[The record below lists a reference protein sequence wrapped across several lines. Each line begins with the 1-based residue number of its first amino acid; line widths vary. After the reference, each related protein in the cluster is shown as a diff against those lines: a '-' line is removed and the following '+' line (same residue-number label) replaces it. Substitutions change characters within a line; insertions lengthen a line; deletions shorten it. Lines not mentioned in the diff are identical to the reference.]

1 MKLSIF
7 VGLFILI
14 DYKIQHVHS
23 FTIKP
28 MQLMKQSKT
37 THLSVTASSTTSS
50 PKKSNLSITSTVI
63 GRRLKQI
70 FKESLSGVVV
80 SLSTIP
86 PSVAYATVIGLNPLA
101 GIWSSFIV
109 GLCIAAFAGGPGLIA
124 GAAGNRLYYTTPH
137 IYIHST
143 YITLTL
149 PL

>member
-1 MKLSIF
+1 M
-7 VGLFILI
+7 LI
-14 DYKIQHVHS
+14 DYKIQHIHS
-23 FTIKP
+23 LIVKPIPLIK
-28 MQLMKQSKT
+28 QYKI
-37 THLSVTASSTTSS
+37 THLSVTASSTTSSS

-70 FKESLSGVVV
+70 LKESLSGVVV

-124 GAAGNRLYYTTPH
+124 GAAGGHIFIHNTTL
-137 IYIHST
+137 IQNT
-143 YITLTL
+143 YD
-149 PL
+149 